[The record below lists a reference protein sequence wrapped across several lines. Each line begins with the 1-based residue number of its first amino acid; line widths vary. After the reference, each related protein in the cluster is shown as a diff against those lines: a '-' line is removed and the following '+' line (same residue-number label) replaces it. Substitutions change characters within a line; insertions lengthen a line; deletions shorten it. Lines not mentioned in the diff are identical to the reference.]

1 MTSLPLSPN
10 CGVWYCSEADQGGE
24 GSERPSYND
33 VNIALET
40 IDSSLTYLEAQ
51 ARLGMT
57 DKADIVRLRERP
69 VIEGELSVK

>member
-1 MTSLPLSPN
+1 MTSLSLSPD
-10 CGVWYCSEADQGGE
+10 CGVWHCSEAEQGGE
-24 GSERPSYND
+24 GSERPSCDD

-51 ARLGMT
+51 SRPGMT